1 MDIKYTNYNKCLT
14 NVANSILKYYDL
26 KTYHSTLKE
35 LDDILEE
42 KKYKNIILMLYDGMG
57 SNILKRNLSS
67 NSFLNKNKLM
77 NIDAVFPATTTAST
91 TSVLSGKN
99 PNEHGWLGW
108 DLYFKE
114 FDKTISIFPNTIKDT
129 NLLFSEQNVSEIKY
143 QYTNIIKKVATKV
156 NSVGLFPF
164 KETKYIDIDDMHSKI
179 LNICNNNKNNFIY
192 AYLEEPDSTMHR
204 NGTDSKI
211 TKDLFENLNR
221 KTEVFARKLKDTL
234 LILIADHGHM
244 NATPIFLNQYE
255 DIFNLLEHNISIE
268 ARATSFFIKQGKQK
282 DFEKIFNKYF
292 KNDFILYTKE
302 KVIKNRL
309 FGPGKNNI
317 YFEDTIGDFL
327 AVATKD
333 KYFLYNEHGKI
344 FKSVHAGITED
355 EVVVPLIIYKS

>member
-1 MDIKYTNYNKCLT
+1 MQI
-14 NVANSILKYYDL
+14 
-26 KTYHSTLKE
+26 
-35 LDDILEE
+35 
-42 KKYKNIILMLYDGMG
+42 
-57 SNILKRNLSS
+57 
-67 NSFLNKNKLM
+67 
-77 NIDAVFPATTTAST
+77 
-91 TSVLSGKN
+91 
-99 PNEHGWLGW
+99 
-108 DLYFKE
+108 
-114 FDKTISIFPNTIKDT
+114 
-129 NLLFSEQNVSEIKY
+129 
-143 QYTNIIKKVATKV
+143 
-156 NSVGLFPF
+156 
-164 KETKYIDIDDMHSKI
+164 
-179 LNICNNNKNNFIY
+179 
-192 AYLEEPDSTMHR
+192 
-204 NGTDSKI
+204 KI
-211 TKDLFENLNR
+211 TNASFGFNGENLFENLNR

-282 DFEKIFNKYF
+282 EFEKLFNKYF

-302 KVIKNRL
+302 EVIKNRL

-333 KYFLYNEHGKI
+333 RYFLYNEHGKI

>member
-1 MDIKYTNYNKCLT
+1 MDIRYTNYNKCLT

-42 KKYKNIILMLYDGMG
+42 KRYKNIILMLYDGMG

-99 PNEHGWLGW
+99 PNEHGLLGL

-164 KETKYIDIDDMHSKI
+164 KETKYIDIDEGAMDVRLTNKENTDGTNGAPALYANIPI
-179 LNICNNNKNNFIY
+179 LNIKDEARKN
-192 AYLEEPDSTMHR
+192 AKVEET
-204 NGTDSKI
+204 
-211 TKDLFENLNR
+211 
-221 KTEVFARKLKDTL
+221 KTETNSEKETAKQEEVKQEETQNVEKAEETK
-234 LILIADHGHM
+234 
-244 NATPIFLNQYE
+244 
-255 DIFNLLEHNISIE
+255 ISE
-268 ARATSFFIKQGKQK
+268 
-282 DFEKIFNKYF
+282 E
-292 KNDFILYTKE
+292 
-302 KVIKNRL
+302 
-309 FGPGKNNI
+309 
-317 YFEDTIGDFL
+317 
-327 AVATKD
+327 
-333 KYFLYNEHGKI
+333 
-344 FKSVHAGITED
+344 TE
-355 EVVVPLIIYKS
+355 S